1 MLNLIKADFYRIL
14 KGKALYI
21 AILAI
26 IAMFT
31 LSIIAMSPGH
41 LGLASVSEE
50 FKAEVISNDELNQ
63 KLKDTDSLTETRN
76 IMKEY
81 GSFQLDKQII
91 GTNVNLYYIFIII
104 VAIVLTTDFSNS
116 TIKNTLSSAISRRKY
131 YGAKLITCLLLC
143 TILIV
148 INNYGMYVV
157 NFFVN
162 GPKFVSSLWD
172 ITKLTLIQL
181 PLLYGIISLLLCI
194 SSMTRKTA
202 TFNSVSIP
210 FLILFQMIVLGV
222 TSLFHLNSTTIMN
235 YELQYALAN
244 LSLHP
249 TNSYILHCILLG
261 VAYMVVFNA
270 IGYSFF
276 RKAEI
281 K

>member
-91 GTNVNLYYIFIII
+91 GTNVNLY
-104 VAIVLTTDFSNS
+104 
-116 TIKNTLSSAISRRKY
+116 
-131 YGAKLITCLLLC
+131 
-143 TILIV
+143 
-148 INNYGMYVV
+148 
-157 NFFVN
+157 
-162 GPKFVSSLWD
+162 
-172 ITKLTLIQL
+172 
-181 PLLYGIISLLLCI
+181 
-194 SSMTRKTA
+194 
-202 TFNSVSIP
+202 
-210 FLILFQMIVLGV
+210 
-222 TSLFHLNSTTIMN
+222 
-235 YELQYALAN
+235 
-244 LSLHP
+244 LSLIH
-249 TNSYILHCILLG
+249 I
-261 VAYMVVFNA
+261 
-270 IGYSFF
+270 
-276 RKAEI
+276 
-281 K
+281 